1 MKYSM
6 ALLTGVLHFTV
17 RSYVLFICC
26 DMFIGPA
33 GREKNTHLL
42 KMFLLLRAKVLL
54 IYDHK
59 GQLHVAG
66 TRFSTRHTDNGSWS
80 ELTTICY
87 TWEER
92 GNTLLGQFCVLEKLR
107 SQDSCFLG
115 VLSQLLRV
123 LTGLHSWTVFWQ
135 RSLTYLLSLLPG

>member
-1 MKYSM
+1 MKYSI
-6 ALLTGVLHFTV
+6 ALLTGFLHFIV

-33 GREKNTHLL
+33 SREKNTHLL

-54 IYDHK
+54 IYNHK
-59 GQLHVAG
+59 GQLYVAG

-87 TWEER
+87 TREER